1 MRTVEGTGDRHDTE
15 TETMRSNGSDDE
27 GGRWLDRLADAEFA
41 EGDERLD
48 AGILE
53 PPINGNDVP
62 ELCRLLGTDDRP
74 KVRRRAA
81 QALGR
86 VASTEGYDPAR
97 VHDGLTRAILSD
109 DSAAVRAAA
118 IGALYRHDAT
128 EVDRLSER
136 MVTAIERG
144 DSEIETVRYFRNRLT
159 DDRPE
164 FRLLAA
170 AAMETI
176 GEPRLCQ
183 TLEVGFADPD
193 QRVRVRAIEA
203 YGRIGNALDT
213 AVNVDPL
220 EQLLADENP
229 SVRRAAATALS
240 EIGTEDSLEALLIA
254 IESTDERLRQISTGA
269 LHRLDRRRT
278 VTALT
283 EALQDRSTVVR
294 RRAIVSLIK
303 LYREGSTVRPS
314 DVRDRLLEET
324 ARSEL
329 IELAE
334 LLLAT
339 VRGESGSGG
348 GRSDVER
355 EAVWL
360 LGEAADI
367 EAAAASA
374 GEDLRCLLVDAL
386 KQPEE
391 TIGEIAA
398 AYLRRYDGE
407 NVETKLRAVSNDSD
421 VAPEAR
427 ARAESVL
434 DTIKQS
440 VASELQEH
448 AIEYTYLKRPSE
460 YTDKHGR

>member
-1 MRTVEGTGDRHDTE
+1 
-15 TETMRSNGSDDE
+15 MRSNGSDDE

-53 PPINGNDVP
+53 PPINGSDVP
-62 ELCRLLGTDDRP
+62 EFCRLLGTDDRP
-74 KVRRRAA
+74 AIRRRAA

-118 IGALYRHDAT
+118 IGALYRHDTAQI
-128 EVDRLSER
+128 DRLCER
-136 MVTAIERG
+136 MITAIERG
-144 DSEIETVRYFRNRLT
+144 DSEVDTVTYFRNRLT

-170 AAMETI
+170 AAIEAI
-176 GEPRLCQ
+176 GEPRLCPA
-183 TLEVGFADPD
+183 LEVGFADSD

-203 YGRIGNALDT
+203 YGRIGNAVDKG
-213 AVNVDPL
+213 VNVDQL
-220 EQLLADENP
+220 EQLLTDENP

-240 EIGTEDSLEALLIA
+240 EIGTEDSLEALLSA
-254 IESTDERLRQISTGA
+254 TQSTDERLRQISTGT

-278 VTALT
+278 VTVLT
-283 EALQDRSTVVR
+283 EALQDRSTAVR

-303 LYREGSTVRPS
+303 LYVDGSTVRPS
-314 DVRDRLLEET
+314 DVRDRLLEGT
-324 ARSEL
+324 TRSDS

-334 LLLAT
+334 LLSVIVT
-339 VRGESGSGG
+339 DESGSD
-348 GRSDVER
+348 GRRLDVER

-367 EAAAASA
+367 EAAEASA
-374 GEDLRCLLVDAL
+374 GEDIRCLLVDAL
-386 KQPEE
+386 KHSEE
-391 TIGEIAA
+391 IISEIAA

-407 NVETKLRAVSNDSD
+407 DMETKLRAVSNDSD
-421 VAPEAR
+421 IDPEAR

-440 VASELQEH
+440 VASELQEY
-448 AIEYTYLKRPSE
+448 AIEYTYLKHPSE
-460 YTDKHGR
+460 YTDKHGQ